1 MSQIGARRGRLRD
14 RRERKGHLTLMKTAA
29 DSRDA
34 KPPVTVRLASPR
46 GFCAGV
52 ERAIRTVEETL
63 ARYGAPVYVR
73 HEIVHNTHVVAR
85 LSAMGAVFVES
96 LDAVPADRP
105 VVFSAHGAPK
115 SAHAE
120 AAARNLVK
128 VDATCP
134 LVLKVH
140 TQTRRHIAAGRKVVL
155 IGHRGHPEVIGTMGQ
170 APEGAVILVETIADV
185 AALPEPGGPLA
196 YATQTTLS
204 VDETRGILAALIA
217 RFPGIAG
224 PAKEDICY
232 ATSNRQQAVKAA
244 AAGTD
249 LFIVIGSPTSSNSVR
264 LVETAKAAG
273 AKDAMLAEDAA
284 SADWARIDAASA
296 IGLSAGASAPEILV
310 EEFLT
315 ALAARRT
322 VTVETVETARET
334 VSFKSPLLLAS

>member
-1 MSQIGARRGRLRD
+1 MKGRTTLAR
-14 RRERKGHLTLMKTAA
+14 MKNAA
-29 DSRDA
+29 VASGA
-34 KPPVTVRLASPR
+34 KPPITVRLASPR

-85 LSAMGAVFVES
+85 LTAATLHDRLSAMGAVFIEN

-105 VVFSAHGAPK
+105 EVFSAHGAPK
-115 SAHAE
+115 AAHAE
-120 AAARNLVK
+120 AASRNLVK
-128 VDATCP
+128 IDATCP

-170 APEGAVILVETIADV
+170 APEGAVILVENIADA
-185 AALPEPGGPLA
+185 AALPAPEGPLA

-204 VDETRGILAALIA
+204 VDETRGILAALVA
-217 RFPGIAG
+217 RFPEIAG

-232 ATSNRQQAVKAA
+232 ATSNRQQSVKAA

-273 AKDAMLAEDAA
+273 AKDAMLAEDAGA
-284 SADWARIDAASA
+284 ADWARIEAAST

-322 VTVETVETARET
+322 VTVETVETVRET

>member
-1 MSQIGARRGRLRD
+1 MKGRTTLAR
-14 RRERKGHLTLMKTAA
+14 MKNAA
-29 DSRDA
+29 VASGA
-34 KPPVTVRLASPR
+34 KPPITVRLASPR

-85 LSAMGAVFVES
+85 LSAMGAVFIEN

-115 SAHAE
+115 AAHAE
-120 AAARNLVK
+120 AASRNLVK
-128 VDATCP
+128 IDATCP

-170 APEGAVILVETIADV
+170 APEGAVILVENIADV
-185 AALPEPGGPLA
+185 AALPAPEGPLA

-204 VDETRGILAALIA
+204 VDETRGILAALVA
-217 RFPGIAG
+217 RFPEIAG

-232 ATSNRQQAVKAA
+232 ATSNRQQSVKAA

-273 AKDAMLAEDAA
+273 AKDAMLAEDAGA
-284 SADWARIDAASA
+284 ADWARIEAAST